1 MVYPN
6 LVEVISN
13 VALGL
18 NLKKFNSLT
27 WHVPLQVSLL
37 ALINST
43 ALHPGCS
50 QDSVKGKYAKCLPG
64 KLTWSV
70 LLHLRRPFVHSQL
83 RQPDTWNDVSNEFY
97 KCYSSWHCLK
107 EKKTPS
113 SLIRKFTAVVILR
126 VEFLQGLPLIKKFT
140 SQPCLRIRIC
150 PSSSRQIT
158 KKKNME
164 QKSSVFIF

>member
-1 MVYPN
+1 MNNDQFLRFPVPKVFPAISISSRVSTELLFSVKYGSIKRILMVYPN

-27 WHVPLQVSLL
+27 WRVPLQVSLL

-50 QDSVKGKYAKCLPG
+50 QDSLKGKYAKCLPG

-70 LLHLRRPFVHSQL
+70 LLHFRRPFVHSQL
-83 RQPDTWNDVSNEFY
+83 RQPDTWSDVSNEFY

-107 EKKTPS
+107 KK
-113 SLIRKFTAVVILR
+113 
-126 VEFLQGLPLIKKFT
+126 QKK
-140 SQPCLRIRIC
+140 
-150 PSSSRQIT
+150 RQALWYV
-158 KKKNME
+158 
-164 QKSSVFIF
+164 SVLL